1 MMCPIPATSREA
13 CTGRDPTSAPVPSV
27 VPGNVA
33 GTNLGDEG
41 GTVQEAPCLPPRC
54 SRATLPGHP
63 TGRARPVLHSGH
75 LARPS
80 PFFCSD
86 GGGKWGRMQPNPPV
100 RGRPPRRPPRNPRFH
115 RSGGGQMLHRR
126 HLASRRVAFGSPCP
140 AIPPVVHA
148 PLLSDNYNCPSTT
161 TRNAHPDE
169 RSLTAAGSRPRNVP
183 GPEAEVVTDAQVR
196 KLMSER
202 DKGATVEVAALKAGV
217 CRRTATKY
225 LSSGKL
231 PSVLPSTRGT
241 VAPRTLLT
249 VRSVPVDLLRA
260 ERERPG
266 RRASGS
272 DGRKP
277 AVGRRMY
284 PASRSGHRCARGG
297 RCA

>member
-1 MMCPIPATSREA
+1 MREHEEQIIFRYQNFCHRAMFCYPPAVTTDRSIELGAFTLLRPLAAGGMGEVWRAVHAKSGQPVAVKVIKDEA
-13 CTGRDPTSAPVPSV
+13 A
-27 VPGNVA
+27 
-33 GTNLGDEG
+33 
-41 GTVQEAPCLPPRC
+41 
-54 SRATLPGHP
+54 
-63 TGRARPVLHSGH
+63 
-75 LARPS
+75 
-80 PFFCSD
+80 
-86 GGGKWGRMQPNPPV
+86 
-100 RGRPPRRPPRNPRFH
+100 RRP
-115 RSGGGQMLHRR
+115 
-126 HLASRRVAFGSPCP
+126 AF
-140 AIPPVVHA
+140 VEV
-148 PLLSDNYNCPSTT
+148 LSDNYNCPSTT

-277 AVGRRMY
+277 AVGQRRY
-284 PASRSGHRCARGG
+284 PTSRSGHRCARGG